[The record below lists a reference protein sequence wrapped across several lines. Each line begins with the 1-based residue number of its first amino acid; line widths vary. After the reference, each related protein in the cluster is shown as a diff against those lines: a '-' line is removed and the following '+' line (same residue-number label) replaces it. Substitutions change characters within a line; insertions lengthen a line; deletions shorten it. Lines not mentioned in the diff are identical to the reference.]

1 MKTFTMTK
9 SKARQ
14 VIIAGFLLM
23 YMLCTANLQAQ
34 VTFLGD
40 NWQAKRNPL
49 MSNLT
54 NVGSITYF
62 STGEMNYYTNKAMPK
77 LWKTD
82 GTEAGTIELGT
93 ALMDSLVASASSNV
107 TLVELVDFNGN
118 CFFTTSTAAL
128 CKSDGTDAGTVAIRD
143 FNYIS
148 NLTAVNGL
156 LFFTAD
162 DGIHGKE
169 LWKTDGT
176 LAGTQ
181 MVKDIYVEFAPIT
194 GSNPGSFFAFGNTL
208 IFVATTPDY
217 GVELWK
223 SDGTEAGTQMIKD
236 IRSGSAG
243 ISGVDATNGMF
254 VFGGSLYL
262 SLNDDNTG
270 AGLWKTDGTAAG
282 TVQVKDINGSYLYN
296 FYEKNGDLYF
306 TAYTGSTTFW
316 KSDGTTAGTIQISYV
331 AGGGAAYNGNFYYV
345 DNSANLWKT
354 NGSPGNESLFKENF
368 KVIAFVGVMDSKLIM
383 FAESYDVITDGPE
396 RGFELWQID
405 GTTVSRLTDLHPGSR
420 DAVDMENPQYIMNG
434 AQFYFVGNDGLG
446 YSLWKSNGTTAGTVK
461 VKSPSVF
468 GNTKMGVNES
478 FTYTK
483 ADLGDKVLFPIL
495 NTTGEVWQ
503 SDGTLAGTT
512 IIGAHETS
520 GEYKSTG
527 NKVYVRAVSDAHPG
541 YQSIYRISGTPLAMT
556 EIVASVQS
564 TGIGA
569 VHPPSGKLIFSSTN
583 SLSEGTFTTTGNE
596 PWVTDGT
603 EAGTFRLKDIVPG
616 GGPFGNSDPANYIA
630 TNTLVYF
637 TAGGALYKTDGTKAG
652 TQEVIPITSAQS
664 FSGGATIGDLCIFGT
679 NTSPTG
685 LGLYKTDGTSGGTIL
700 IKALSSVPKISSEF
714 ENSVVFWQGGAWIT
728 DGTEVGTIKLTSSY
742 TEETL
747 SNFYRIGSLI
757 YFIQRDK
764 LYQTDGTMSGTTQ
777 ILTNVKEMTK
787 FDNKIF
793 LTRESGSGGQSI
805 ITFYIFDGDINT
817 MVEVPGSST
826 IQEIAELHTNGD
838 NLFFYGFED
847 NTGYE
852 LYTYNIPANP
862 TISIRYQSGTTIS
875 TIENGVQIDPT
886 SIASNLYIGEA
897 ELGQSVTK
905 EKYVISNT
913 GNSALTLGTPTFTG
927 SYAQFF
933 AFENF
938 PQNIAPF
945 TVDSFNIVFT
955 GNSHDGVE
963 IAGVQIPTNDPDRPV
978 FTFEVAG
985 KSKSRPVMQVLNY
998 HIQMG
1003 PLDYGPVVINQS
1015 KNDTII
1021 ISNTGQG
1028 NPLTFDS
1035 LVFSG
1040 SAKDEFTVFVSN
1052 QSIKPYFV
1060 HSILPEDQADSLYNN
1075 PAFSSNLKIIFTPTV
1090 SGARNATLTIYSN
1103 DTSFS
1108 GTQAIP
1114 LTGEGVCMPAD
1125 SISPA
1130 TTDLICLDSGEEV
1143 TLTYPQSPNETYC
1156 WGTYADWS
1164 FVGLENNFRAFSF
1177 ASKLKFDSNNTP
1189 VLAVNTTAGLSVL
1202 KYENDAWAYVGG
1214 AGFATTSST
1223 YNKSIDLEIGANDDL
1238 YLSYINSSNKA
1249 SVKKFDGTDWVS
1261 VGADGFSDGLV
1272 EYLSM
1277 TLSEGKATVA
1287 YMDKSAFN
1295 RATVK
1300 QFDGTNWVTVG
1311 NTGFTLASA
1320 KYLDIES
1327 YANQLYVS
1335 MKDGSDLQGGASLY
1349 KYNGTSWDVVGTKG
1363 FSDGEISATDL
1374 EFDSN
1379 GNPIVVYAKIIYS
1392 GQQLKFTVKKFENNS
1407 WQAIGNTLFPEYK
1420 TVSAGELEL
1429 GLTISNNVP
1438 YVAYLSSNKL
1448 FVMSP
1453 ENGEWNVLGAESL
1466 PQQPTTSNILSS
1478 DLAVDNTGVL
1488 HCYYNGNSYFNL
1500 IKYVNAFDCLGTDNT
1515 YTTSTAG
1522 FYKVLVTNTQT
1533 NCTVQ
1538 SLNTVEVRTK
1548 ECVPILNVYGKG
1560 NKISIGDNTPS
1571 IDDNTQ
1577 MGNTGLNT
1585 TVTREFVLINT
1596 GDGSLV
1602 FSSPISFTGANAA
1615 RFSIVD
1621 QPGPILAGSSDTIT
1635 VQYQSDA
1642 YEISTATLQMAT
1654 NNVPLNGSYYFDVQA
1669 QTSGLSLSLTDA
1681 LLTDLNNNGYVDD
1694 NDVIRYTG
1702 TLENTAG
1709 APTMTNVVIHMRL
1722 SSRAIASF
1730 VNGSFTTTLGT
1741 IGGFSWDPTVSIA
1754 SLTAGTTVTIQF
1766 DVLISEAWGQY
1777 YPGVTNQ
1784 INMTADNILEIYSD
1798 DPDYPGNSDPT
1809 ITPYEPQCTNPTD
1822 GGTIGIAQTICSGA
1836 TPLTINNITLP
1847 SGEVGTLEYKWQSS
1861 TTSAAAGFTDIAA
1874 SNSESYAPGA
1884 LTTTTWYKRLAIV
1897 DCSTDWTG
1905 AVESNVIAITVPT
1918 VAPPVLTIQ
1927 DNSNTTT
1934 TESTANGTITQT
1946 CTNATSRGAIWYAYT
1961 DTDKTIGDAEVTNV
1975 SEDGN
1980 FGEGTFTVD
1989 LTGLDVNTR
1998 YNVRAHATN
2007 PDGTGYSARS
2017 AFWTLANVP
2026 AAPTV
2031 DGATAT
2037 TLDVTVNAN
2046 SNPASTEFCINET
2059 STNKFVQID
2068 GSLNVTPAWQT
2079 ASGWGNVTV
2088 TGLSTGVTYT
2098 FQVKARNGEDIETA
2112 YSTTAQ
2118 GVPVAVPALS
2128 TEAASDI
2135 TTITATGNGSITN
2148 TNGNNASNRGLIWY
2162 PYTDTD
2168 KAIGDAE
2175 VTNVSEDGDFTAE
2188 AFTASFSGL
2197 DVNSHYNARAHAT
2210 NPNGTGYG
2218 SRVDFWTLA
2227 NVPSAPTVG
2236 NDAATTLLLS
2246 VNVNNN
2252 PAITEFCI
2260 NESSTGK
2267 FVQTDGTLNVI
2278 EVWQT
2283 KADWGTVTVA
2293 GLTTGETYTFRVK
2306 ARNGALVETA
2316 YSTSSQGVPASAPSV
2331 STAAASDITTT
2342 TATGNG
2348 SITNTNGINASERGI
2363 IWYPYTDTDKTI
2375 GAPGTISLTQYGDFT
2390 AEPFAIGFTALD
2402 VNTHYNVRALAS
2414 NFYGTSYGDRID
2426 FWTLANVPAAPT
2438 VDGAT
2443 ASTLD
2448 VTVNVNGN
2456 PASTKFCIMESSTS
2470 KFVQNDGTL
2479 GFFPFS
2485 QTEAEWGTITVNGLT
2500 TGVTYTFKV
2509 QAYNDADVATVFGDG
2524 TQGTPVASPTVSTE
2538 AASDIT
2544 TTTATGNGSI
2554 TNTNGDNASNRGLIW
2569 YPYTDTD
2576 KTIGDAE
2583 VTNVSEDGDF
2593 TAEAFTAS
2601 FSGLDVNTHYN
2612 ARAHATNQYGTGYGS
2627 RVDFWTLANVP
2638 SAPT

>member
-1 MKTFTMTK
+1 MKKVYLKF
-9 SKARQ
+9 R
-14 VIIAGFLLM
+14 IEFYGFLL
-23 YMLCTANLQAQ
+23 LGLLLSVSGFSQ

-107 TLVELVDFNGN
+107 SLVELVDFNGN
-118 CFFTTSTAAL
+118 CFFTTSTGAL
-128 CKSDGTDAGTVAIRD
+128 CKSDGTNAGTIAIRD

-181 MVKDIYVEFAPIT
+181 MVKDIYVEFTPIT

-243 ISGVDATNGMF
+243 ISGVDATNGMI

-262 SLNDDNTG
+262 SLNDGNTG

-282 TVQVKDINGSYLYN
+282 TVQVKDINGIYLYN

-345 DNSANLWKT
+345 DNSNNLWKT

-368 KVIAFVGVMDSKLIM
+368 DVIAFVGVIDSKLIM
-383 FAESYDVITDGPE
+383 LAESRDVITDGPE

-420 DAVDMENPQYIMNG
+420 DAVEKENPQYIMNG
-434 AQFYFVGNDGLG
+434 AQFYFVGNDGTG

-468 GNTKMGVNES
+468 GNTKFGANEI

-503 SDGTLAGTT
+503 SDGTPAGTT
-512 IIGAHETS
+512 IIEARETS
-520 GEYKSTG
+520 GEYKSNG
-527 NKVYVRAVSDAHPG
+527 NKVYVRTESDVYPG
-541 YQSIYRISGTPLAMT
+541 NHSIYSISGTPLAMT

-569 VHPPSGKLIFSSTN
+569 IHPQTGKLIFSSANSN
-583 SLSEGTFTTTGNE
+583 SLGNIVTSGNE

-616 GGPFGNSDPANYIA
+616 GGPWGDSDPGNYFT
-630 TNTLVYF
+630 TNSLVYF
-637 TAGGALYKTDGTKAG
+637 TAAGALYKTDGTIAG
-652 TQEVIPITSAQS
+652 TQEVFPEAIS
-664 FSGGATIGDLCIFGT
+664 SGAKIGELGIFGA
-679 NTSPTG
+679 G
-685 LGLYKTDGTSGGTIL
+685 AGIYKTDGTSGGTNL
-700 IKALSSVPKISSEF
+700 IKALSSVPKILSEF

-728 DGTEVGTIKLTSSY
+728 DGTEAGTIQLTSSY
-742 TEETL
+742 TEEPL

-793 LTRESGSGGQSI
+793 LTRESETAGQSI
-805 ITFYIFDGDINT
+805 ITFYIFDGEINT

-826 IQEIAELHTNGD
+826 IQEIADLHTNSN

-862 TISIRYQSGTTIS
+862 TFSIRYQSGTTIS
-875 TIENGVQIDPT
+875 TIENGFQIDPT
-886 SIASNLYIGEA
+886 SIASNLNIGEA

-927 SYAQFF
+927 SYAQYF

-938 PQNIAPF
+938 PQSIAPF

-978 FTFEVAG
+978 FTFEVSG
-985 KSKSRPVMQVLNY
+985 KSKSRPVMQLLNY
-998 HIQMG
+998 NILSG
-1003 PLDYGPVVINQS
+1003 PLDYGPVVLNQS

-1021 ISNTGQG
+1021 ICNTGRG

-1040 SAKDEFTVFVSN
+1040 SAKDEFTVVVSN

-1060 HSILPEDQADSLYNN
+1060 HSILPVDQSDSLYNN
-1075 PAFSSNLKIIFTPTV
+1075 PAFSSDLKIIFTPTV

-1103 DTSFS
+1103 DTAYT

-1156 WGTYADWS
+1156 WGTYTDWS
-1164 FVGLENNFRAFSF
+1164 FVGLENNLFAYSF

-1189 VLAVNTTAGLSVL
+1189 VLAVNTPAGLSVL
-1202 KYENDAWAYVGG
+1202 KYENDAWTYVGG

-1223 YNKSIDLEIGANDDL
+1223 HNKSIDLEIGANDAL
-1238 YLSYINSSNKA
+1238 YVSYINSSHKA
-1249 SVKKFDGTDWVS
+1249 SVKKFDGTNWVS
-1261 VGADGFSDGLV
+1261 VGSDGFSDGLV
-1272 EYLSM
+1272 EFLSM
-1277 TLSEGKATVA
+1277 TLSDGKATVV

-1295 RATVK
+1295 RAMVK

-1311 NTGFTLASA
+1311 SNGFTLASA

-1335 MKDGSDLQGGASLY
+1335 MQDGSDLQGGASLY

-1363 FSDGEISATDL
+1363 FSDGGISATDL

-1392 GQQLKFTVKKFENNS
+1392 GQQVKFTVKKFENNS

-1420 TVSAGELEL
+1420 SINASEFEL

-1438 YVAYLSSNKL
+1438 YVAYLSNNTL
-1448 FVMSP
+1448 LVMSA

-1466 PQQPTTSNILSS
+1466 PQKPTTSYVFSS

-1500 IKYVNAFDCLGTDNT
+1500 IKYVDSFNCLGTDNT

-1522 FYKVLVTNTQT
+1522 FYKVLITNSQT

-1548 ECVPILNVYGKG
+1548 KCVPILRVYGKG
-1560 NKISIGDNTPS
+1560 NIISIGDNTPS

-1577 MGNTGLNT
+1577 MGNTSLNT
-1585 TVTREFVLINT
+1585 PVTREFILTNT

-1621 QPGPILAGSSDTIT
+1621 QPGPIPAGSSDTIT

-1681 LLTDLNNNGYVDD
+1681 LLTDLNNNGFVDD

-1709 APTMTNVVIHMRL
+1709 APTVNNVVITART
-1722 SSRAIASF
+1722 SSKAIASF
-1730 VNGSFTTTLGT
+1730 VDGSFTTTVGT
-1741 IGGFSWDPTVSIA
+1741 IGGYSFRPTVSIA
-1754 SLTAGTTVTIQF
+1754 SLTAGTTATIQY
-1766 DVLISEAWGQY
+1766 DMLISEAWGQY
-1777 YPGVTNQ
+1777 YPGVINQ
-1784 INMTADNILEIYSD
+1784 MDMTAANMLTIYSD
-1798 DPDYPGNSDPT
+1798 DPYYPGNNDPT
-1809 ITPYEPQCTNPTD
+1809 LTPYEPQCTNPTD

-1847 SGEVGTLEYKWQSS
+1847 SGEVGTLAYKWQSS
-1861 TTSAAAGFTDIAA
+1861 TTSATAGFSDIAA

-1884 LTTTTWYKRLAIV
+1884 LTATTWYKRLAIV

-1905 AVESNVIAITVPT
+1905 AVESNVISITVPT
-1918 VAPPVLTIQ
+1918 VAIPVLTIQ
-1927 DNSNTTT
+1927 SNTATT
-1934 TESTANGTITQT
+1934 ATTSTANGTITQA
-1946 CTNATSRGAIWYAYT
+1946 CVNATNRGAIWYAYT
-1961 DTDKTIGDAEVTNV
+1961 DSDKEIGGTDVTNV
-1975 SEDGN
+1975 DESGD
-1980 FGEGTFTVD
+1980 FGETTFTAT
-1989 LTGLDVNTR
+1989 LTGLTANTR
-1998 YNVRAHATN
+1998 YDVRAHATN
-2007 PDGTGYSARS
+2007 PDGTGYSGRTDFWTLANVPAAPTIDGATATSLDVTVNVNGNPASTEFVIAETSTGKFVQANGSLNTTPVWQTAAAWGGITVNSLTTGTTYTFKVKARNGDNIETDFS
-2017 AFWTLANVP
+2017 SDAQGTPVAAPTVTTQATSVIAATTATGNGTISNTNGGNATNRGAIWYPYTDTDKAIGDADVTNVDEIGDFGTGVFTALFTTLDVNTQYNTRAHATNQYGTGYGERESFWTLANVP

-2037 TLDVTVNAN
+2037 
-2046 SNPASTEFCINET
+2046 S
-2059 STNKFVQID
+2059 
-2068 GSLNVTPAWQT
+2068 
-2079 ASGWGNVTV
+2079 
-2088 TGLSTGVTYT
+2088 
-2098 FQVKARNGEDIETA
+2098 
-2112 YSTTAQ
+2112 
-2118 GVPVAVPALS
+2118 
-2128 TEAASDI
+2128 
-2135 TTITATGNGSITN
+2135 
-2148 TNGNNASNRGLIWY
+2148 
-2162 PYTDTD
+2162 
-2168 KAIGDAE
+2168 
-2175 VTNVSEDGDFTAE
+2175 
-2188 AFTASFSGL
+2188 
-2197 DVNSHYNARAHAT
+2197 
-2210 NPNGTGYG
+2210 
-2218 SRVDFWTLA
+2218 
-2227 NVPSAPTVG
+2227 
-2236 NDAATTLLLS
+2236 
-2246 VNVNNN
+2246 
-2252 PAITEFCI
+2252 
-2260 NESSTGK
+2260 
-2267 FVQTDGTLNVI
+2267 
-2278 EVWQT
+2278 
-2283 KADWGTVTVA
+2283 
-2293 GLTTGETYTFRVK
+2293 
-2306 ARNGALVETA
+2306 
-2316 YSTSSQGVPASAPSV
+2316 
-2331 STAAASDITTT
+2331 
-2342 TATGNG
+2342 
-2348 SITNTNGINASERGI
+2348 
-2363 IWYPYTDTDKTI
+2363 
-2375 GAPGTISLTQYGDFT
+2375 
-2390 AEPFAIGFTALD
+2390 
-2402 VNTHYNVRALAS
+2402 
-2414 NFYGTSYGDRID
+2414 
-2426 FWTLANVPAAPT
+2426 
-2438 VDGAT
+2438 
-2443 ASTLD
+2443 LD

-2456 PASTKFCIMESSTS
+2456 P
-2470 KFVQNDGTL
+2470 
-2479 GFFPFS
+2479 
-2485 QTEAEWGTITVNGLT
+2485 
-2500 TGVTYTFKV
+2500 
-2509 QAYNDADVATVFGDG
+2509 
-2524 TQGTPVASPTVSTE
+2524 
-2538 AASDIT
+2538 
-2544 TTTATGNGSI
+2544 
-2554 TNTNGDNASNRGLIW
+2554 
-2569 YPYTDTD
+2569 
-2576 KTIGDAE
+2576 
-2583 VTNVSEDGDF
+2583 
-2593 TAEAFTAS
+2593 
-2601 FSGLDVNTHYN
+2601 
-2612 ARAHATNQYGTGYGS
+2612 
-2627 RVDFWTLANVP
+2627 
-2638 SAPT
+2638 